1 MISRC
6 LLRRQVL
13 AAITLMVLLTWLLY
27 RPDTSVQ
34 EISLLEHRYPLLFQR
49 VHTNSATGGAWYIPP
64 GWTNETDPIP
74 KTIIDA
80 AEHASRAAST
90 IAHRQIPYSSIPL
103 IVHQTWKSTRVDT
116 WPHEIR
122 QSTEKWLRVVNG
134 QMAYFLWD
142 DEGVAEFIRRFEPA
156 LEEQFYALPSHV
168 EQSDVFRVLVSK
180 WIGGV
185 YADIDTEPLQS
196 PAAWIT
202 RADITPWED
211 LETGRVYNSTHPVQG
226 IVGLEA
232 DCPPDGDSYW
242 RMGYLLPTQLTQWAF
257 AWAPGHP
264 VLQTFIDHL
273 FGELQSVSSHHAGE
287 PRSQSTQ
294 AELEA
299 MDPIALTGPVAFT
312 HAVQSW
318 LGGRTGLRWNAL
330 SGLQDGGRSKLVDDV
345 LVLPIT
351 GFSPGRGKYGN
362 MGSKPITDPAARL
375 LHRAQGSWRAFN
387 LRVEY
392 GKFCRTVFGRCRY
405 WSKVP
410 KGLFL

>member
-1 MISRC
+1 MITRY
-6 LLRRQVL
+6 LLRRPVL
-13 AAITLMVLLTWLLY
+13 AALTLVVLLTWFFY

-49 VHTNSATGGAWYIPP
+49 VHTNSAIGGAWYIPA
-64 GWTNETDPIP
+64 GWTSNTTTNPTPENIV
-74 KTIIDA
+74 DA
-80 AEHASRAAST
+80 AEQASHAALST
-90 IAHRQIPYSSIPL
+90 VEYQIPHSSIPL
-103 IVHQTWKSTRVDT
+103 IVHQTWKNTRVDT
-116 WPHEIR
+116 WPHEIQ
-122 QSTEKWLRVVNG
+122 QSTERWLRVING

-142 DEGVAEFIRRFEPA
+142 DEGIAQFIRRFEPE

-168 EQSDVFRVLVSK
+168 EQSDVFRVLVAK

-202 RADITPWED
+202 QSDLEPWKD
-211 LETGRVYNSTHPVQG
+211 TETGREYTSTSTRPVKA

-232 DCPPDGDSYW
+232 DCPPDSDTYW

-264 VLQTFIDHL
+264 VLQVFIDHI
-273 FGELQSVSSHHAGE
+273 FGEIQTSELQA
-287 PRSQSTQ
+287 
-294 AELEA
+294 L
-299 MDPIALTGPVAFT
+299 DPIALTGPVAFT
-312 HAVQSW
+312 YAVQSW
-318 LGGRTGLRWNAL
+318 LGTMTGLRWNAL
-330 SGLQDGGRSKLVDDV
+330 SGLQDGGRSKLVEDV

-351 GFSPGRGKYGN
+351 GFSPGRGAYGN
-362 MGSKPITDPAARL
+362 MGSKPITDPSARL

-410 KGLFL
+410 KGLLS